1 MTRAAIYQEDLAY
14 IHHVGF
20 GDFATRSAPQL
31 LRILRQAGVR
41 KGTLVDLGCGSGLWA
56 RAARR
61 AGFKVIGVD
70 QSSAMIRLARGVA
83 PSAQFRC
90 ESLYDFDLPACDAV
104 TMIGEGLNYLPA
116 TKPSPPH
123 SPVRLFKRIANAL
136 RPDGIFIFDIIIAG
150 NRSLDCRLWRTGMD
164 WAVLIERKENP
175 AQQLLTRS
183 MITFRK
189 IRSAWRR
196 GDETHQVRIFKA
208 AAIRTALR
216 AAGFSVRTAR
226 QYGKFP
232 LPPGRLA
239 FIARKRR

>member
-1 MTRAAIYQEDLAY
+1 MTRAAIYREDLAY
-14 IHHVGF
+14 IHHAGF

-31 LRILRQAGVR
+31 LRILRRAGVR
-41 KGTLVDLGCGSGLWA
+41 HGTLVDLGCGSGLWA

-61 AGFKVIGVD
+61 AGFNVIGVD
-70 QSSAMIRLARGVA
+70 QSPAMIRLARRVA
-83 PSAQFRC
+83 PAAQFRC
-90 ESLYDFDLPACDAV
+90 DSLHDLNLPACDVV
-104 TMIGEGLNYLPA
+104 TIIGEGLNYLPA

-123 SPVRLFKRIANAL
+123 SPVRLFKRIAKAL
-136 RPDGIFIFDIIIAG
+136 RPDGLLIFDIIIAG
-150 NRSLDCRLWRTGMD
+150 NPSLDRRLWRTGTD

-183 MITFRK
+183 LITFRK

-196 GDETHQVRIFKA
+196 GDEVHRVRIFKA

-216 AAGFSVRTAR
+216 VAGFSVRTAR
-226 QYGKFP
+226 HYGKFP

-239 FIARKRR
+239 FIARKRG